1 MHDRADPVNSD
12 SLAPDTWLVCWARR
26 SVTLPLYA
34 LLTAAAWMA
43 LPLLVPIALIFDALY
58 GRRWS
63 TTRALLFFPFYLAC
77 ECLGVAVSLLL
88 WVEYRL
94 RPSVDRSAFLDRN
107 FRLQQLWAA
116 ALFEG
121 ARRLFGFRVE
131 LENFEEATRDL
142 AAHPVVVFFR
152 HASTVDTVLPAAY
165 LSRAQGTRLRY
176 VMKRELLWDPCLD
189 IVGQRLPNIFLR
201 RNAPDP
207 KREIA
212 TVRRLGRDL
221 GPGEGVL
228 IYPEGTRFTPA
239 KRERILDRMA
249 QSDPRG
255 LLPLAKELRHVLP
268 PKLGGMLALLEQC
281 KDADVLFFAHS
292 GLENV
297 ASFREI
303 ARGVLTGRRIRLRL
317 WRVPASEVPQDAE
330 SRITWFYEQWRV
342 VDRWLGEAHA

>member
-1 MHDRADPVNSD
+1 MNSD

-26 SVTLPLYA
+26 AVTLPLYA

-43 LPLLVPIALIFDALY
+43 LPLLVPIALIVDALY

-77 ECLGVAVSLLL
+77 ECLGVAASLLL

-94 RPSVDRSAFLDRN
+94 RPSVDRSKFLDRN
-107 FRLQQLWAA
+107 FWLQQLWAA

-131 LENFEEATRDL
+131 LENFEEATREL
-142 AAHPVVVFFR
+142 AARPLVVFFR

-201 RNAPDP
+201 RDSPDP
-207 KREIA
+207 QREVA
-212 TVRRLGRDL
+212 RRAPARPRSGPRRGRADL
-221 GPGEGVL
+221 
-228 IYPEGTRFTPA
+228 
-239 KRERILDRMA
+239 
-249 QSDPRG
+249 PRG
-255 LLPLAKELRHVLP
+255 HPFYAGQARAHPRPHGAVRPERCVAAREGAAARAASQAGRNAGP
-268 PKLGGMLALLEQC
+268 ARAVQGRGRALLR
-281 KDADVLFFAHS
+281 ATRVSRTWRAS
-292 GLENV
+292 GR
-297 ASFREI
+297 S
-303 ARGVLTGRRIRLRL
+303 RGA
-317 WRVPASEVPQDAE
+317 P
-330 SRITWFYEQWRV
+330 
-342 VDRWLGEAHA
+342 